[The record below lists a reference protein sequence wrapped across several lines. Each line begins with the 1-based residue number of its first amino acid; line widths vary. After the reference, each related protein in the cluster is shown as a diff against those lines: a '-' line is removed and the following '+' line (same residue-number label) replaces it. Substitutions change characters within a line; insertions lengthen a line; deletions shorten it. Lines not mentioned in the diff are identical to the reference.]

1 MVPGMVRANGASAN
15 RSRQQPELESD
26 VPERSADILDFS
38 ASRDQHH
45 ELSIALGHN
54 LKRLRTRQGHSLERL
69 AKLSGVSR
77 AMLSQ
82 IETGKS
88 APTINVLW
96 KISTALGVPFAALLD
111 SQKVTG
117 TVVLKRADAKVLAS
131 RDGKF
136 TTRALFPFDG
146 EREVEFYELRVAP
159 LHTEHADAH
168 APGTLENLV
177 VTKGELEIR
186 AGGEDPVRLQAGDA
200 IVFEAD
206 TPHSYRNTTEG
217 DAIAYLVMTYV
228 QPIG

>member
-1 MVPGMVRANGASAN
+1 M
-15 RSRQQPELESD
+15 
-26 VPERSADILDFS
+26 PERSAEILEFP
-38 ASRDQHH
+38 ASKDNHH
-45 ELSIALGHN
+45 DLSVALGHN

-111 SQKVTG
+111 SQKVSG
-117 TVVLKRADAKVLAS
+117 TVVLRRTDAKILAS

-146 EREVEFYELRVAP
+146 ERQVEFYELRLSP
-159 LHTEHADAH
+159 LHTEKADAH
-168 APGTLENLV
+168 APGTIENLIV
-177 VTKGELEIR
+177 VKGELEIR
-186 AGGEDPVRLQAGDA
+186 AGEEPVRLQAGDA
-200 IVFEAD
+200 IIFEAD
-206 TPHSYRNTTEG
+206 CPHSYRNLAEG
-217 DAIAYLVMTYV
+217 DTVAYLVMTYV
-228 QPIG
+228 QPVG